1 MISSRMHGLKT
12 RATLRLLLV
21 CSGTG
26 FELSSAMRSTLAIF
40 IVSLLVGCA
49 ARPKQESAQTLD
61 KPHYEPRVS
70 TALAFDPPIAMND
83 EPVVLARNE
92 REPYAIVG
100 YDQTTTTVFN
110 IYYNDTQ
117 YGPTA
122 LPSLWF
128 QRQAISE
135 RFGVSF
141 R

>member
-1 MISSRMHGLKT
+1 
-12 RATLRLLLV
+12 
-21 CSGTG
+21 
-26 FELSSAMRSTLAIF
+26 MRPTFAIL
-40 IVSLLVGCA
+40 IGALLVGCA
-49 ARPKQESAQTLD
+49 AKPKQPSTQTLD
-61 KPHYEPRVS
+61 KPYYEPRVS
-70 TALAFDPPIAMND
+70 TALAFDPPISMNE

-92 REPYAIVG
+92 REPFAVVG

-110 IYYNDTQ
+110 TYYNDTQ
-117 YGPTA
+117 YGPSR